1 MRQSTHMIKAVL
13 FDLDGTLL
21 PMDEEY
27 FKKIYFGA
35 VYKKIAHLGYTLDE
49 LLKCI
54 WYGTKAMIKNDGK
67 QTNEEIFWKAFI
79 EIHPDRI
86 EENKVN
92 FVEFYDQ
99 IFPTLGDSCGYQ
111 PLAAKFIKKLK
122 EKGYEVIIASNPIFP
137 IVATK
142 ARIKWAGLNPDD
154 FKYITAYE
162 NSSFSKPNLKYYEEV
177 LKKNNLK
184 PEEVIMVGNDVRED
198 MIVNQLG
205 IDSYLITDCLLN
217 LDNEDINKYKH
228 GSFEEIMNLVLNRL

>member
-1 MRQSTHMIKAVL
+1 MIKAVL

-27 FKKIYFGA
+27 FKKIYFGE
-35 VYKKIAHLGYTLDE
+35 VYKKIAYLGYTLDE
-49 LLKCI
+49 LLKVI
-54 WYGTKAMIKNDGK
+54 WYGTKKMIQNDGS
-67 QTNEEIFWKAFI
+67 QTNEELFWKSFI
-79 EIHPDRI
+79 EVHPDRL
-86 EENKVN
+86 EENKAN
-92 FVEFYDQ
+92 FVEFYND
-99 IFPTLGDSCGYQ
+99 IFPTLGHTCGFQ
-111 PLAAKFIKKLK
+111 PLAKDFIKALK
-122 EKGYEVIIASNPIFP
+122 DKGYEVIIASNPIFP

-142 ARIKWAGLNPDD
+142 ARIRWAGLNPDD

-162 NSSFSKPNLKYYEEV
+162 NSSFSKPSLKYYEEV
-177 LKKNNLK
+177 LEKTGYK

-228 GSFEEIMNLVLNRL
+228 GNFKEVMDLMLARL

>member
-1 MRQSTHMIKAVL
+1 MIKAVL

-35 VYKKIAHLGYTLDE
+35 VYKKIAYLGYTLDE
-49 LLKCI
+49 LLKVI
-54 WYGTKAMIKNDGK
+54 WYGTKAMIKNDGS
-67 QTNEEIFWKAFI
+67 QTNEELFWKSFI
-79 EIHPDRI
+79 EVHPDRL
-86 EENKVN
+86 EENKEN
-92 FVEFYDQ
+92 FVEFYNT
-99 IFPTLGDSCGYQ
+99 IFPTLGYTCGHQ
-111 PLAAKFIKKLK
+111 PLAKDFIKALK
-122 EKGYEVIIASNPIFP
+122 DKGYEVIIASNPIFP

-142 ARIKWAGLNPDD
+142 ARIKWAGCNPDD

-162 NSSFSKPNLKYYEEV
+162 NSRFSKPNLKYYEEI
-177 LKKNNLK
+177 LEKTGYK

-198 MIVNQLG
+198 MIVNKLG

-228 GSFEEIMNLVLNRL
+228 GNFEEIMNLVLNRL

>member
-1 MRQSTHMIKAVL
+1 MIRAVL

-27 FKKIYFGA
+27 FKKIYFGE
-35 VYKKIAHLGYTLDE
+35 VYKKIAYLGYTLDE
-49 LLKCI
+49 LLKVI

-67 QTNEEIFWKAFI
+67 QTNEELFWKSFI
-79 EIHPDRI
+79 EVHPDRL
-86 EENKVN
+86 EENKEN
-92 FVEFYDQ
+92 FVEIYNT
-99 IFPTLGDSCGYQ
+99 IFPTLSYTCGFQ
-111 PLAAKFIKKLK
+111 PLAKDFIKALK
-122 EKGYEVIIASNPIFP
+122 DKGYEVIIASNPIFP

-142 ARIKWAGLNPDD
+142 ARVRWAGCNPDD

-162 NSSFSKPNLKYYEEV
+162 NSRFSKPNLKYYEEI
-177 LKKNNLK
+177 LEKTGYK

-198 MIVNQLG
+198 MIINKLG

-228 GSFEEIMNLVLNRL
+228 GTFKEIMDLVLARL

>member
-1 MRQSTHMIKAVL
+1 MIKAVL

-35 VYKKIAHLGYTLDE
+35 VYKKIAYLGYTLDE
-49 LLKCI
+49 LLKVI
-54 WYGTKAMIKNDGK
+54 WYGTKAMIQNDGS
-67 QTNEEIFWKAFI
+67 QTNEELFWKKFI
-79 EIHPDRI
+79 EVHPDRL
-86 EENKVN
+86 EENKEN
-92 FVEFYDQ
+92 FVEFYNN
-99 IFPTLGDSCGYQ
+99 IFPTLGHTCGYQ
-111 PLAAKFIKKLK
+111 PLAKDFIQALK
-122 EKGYEVIIASNPIFP
+122 DKGYEVIIASNPIFP

-142 ARIKWAGLNPDD
+142 ARIRWAGCNPDD

-162 NSSFSKPNLKYYEEV
+162 NSRFSKPNLKYYEEV
-177 LKKNNLK
+177 LEKTGYN

-198 MIVNQLG
+198 MIVNKLG

-228 GSFEEIMNLVLNRL
+228 GNFEEIMNLVLNRL

>member
-1 MRQSTHMIKAVL
+1 MIKTIL

-35 VYKKIAHLGYTLDE
+35 VYQKIAHLGYTLDD

-67 QTNEEIFWKAFI
+67 QTNEEIFWKAFV
-79 EIHPDRI
+79 EIHPDRV
-86 EENKVN
+86 EENKAN

-111 PLAAKFIKKLK
+111 PLSKEFIKELK
-122 EKGYEVIIASNPIFP
+122 DRGYELIIASNPIFP
-137 IVATK
+137 LVATK
-142 ARIKWAGLNPDD
+142 ARLRWAGLNPDD

-162 NSSFSKPNLKYYEEV
+162 NSSFSKPNPKYYEEI
-177 LKKNNLK
+177 LKKHNLK
-184 PEEVIMVGNDVRED
+184 PEECLMIGNDAKED
-198 MIVNQLG
+198 IAAMQLG
-205 IDSYLITDCLLN
+205 IDTYLITDCLLN
-217 LDNEDINKYKH
+217 PDNVDIKQYKN
-228 GSFEEIMNLVLNRL
+228 GTFKEIMNLVLARL

>member
-1 MRQSTHMIKAVL
+1 MIKAVL

-27 FKKIYFGA
+27 FKKIYFGE
-35 VYKKIAHLGYTLDE
+35 VYKKIAYLGYTLDE
-49 LLKCI
+49 LLKVI
-54 WYGTKAMIKNDGK
+54 WYGTKKMIQNDGS
-67 QTNEEIFWKAFI
+67 QTNEELFWKSFI
-79 EIHPDRI
+79 EVHPDRL
-86 EENKVN
+86 EENKAN
-92 FVEFYDQ
+92 FVEFYND
-99 IFPTLGDSCGYQ
+99 IFPTLGHTCGFQ
-111 PLAAKFIKKLK
+111 PLAKDFIKALK
-122 EKGYEVIIASNPIFP
+122 DKGYEVIIASNPIFP

-142 ARIKWAGLNPDD
+142 ARIRWAGLNPDD

-177 LKKNNLK
+177 LEKTGYK
-184 PEEVIMVGNDVRED
+184 PEEVVMVGNDVRED

-228 GSFEEIMNLVLNRL
+228 GNFKEVMDLVLARL

>member
-1 MRQSTHMIKAVL
+1 MIKTIL

-35 VYKKIAHLGYTLDE
+35 VYQKIAHLGYTLDE

-67 QTNEEIFWKAFI
+67 QTNEEIFWKAFV
-79 EIHPDRI
+79 EIHPDRV
-86 EENKVN
+86 EENKAN

-111 PLAAKFIKKLK
+111 PLSKEFIKELK
-122 EKGYEVIIASNPIFP
+122 DRGYELIIASNPIFP
-137 IVATK
+137 LVATK
-142 ARIKWAGLNPDD
+142 ARLRWAGLNPDD

-162 NSSFSKPNLKYYEEV
+162 NSSFSKPNPKYYEEI
-177 LKKNNLK
+177 LKKHNLK
-184 PEEVIMVGNDVRED
+184 PEECLMIGNDAKED
-198 MIVNQLG
+198 IAAMQLG
-205 IDSYLITDCLLN
+205 IDTYLITDCLLN
-217 LDNEDINKYKH
+217 PDNVDIKQYKN
-228 GSFEEIMNLVLNRL
+228 GTFKEIMDFVLARL

>member
-1 MRQSTHMIKAVL
+1 MIKAVL

-35 VYKKIAHLGYTLDE
+35 VYKKIAYLGYTLDE
-49 LLKCI
+49 LLKVI
-54 WYGTKAMIKNDGK
+54 WYGTKKMIQNDGS
-67 QTNEEIFWKAFI
+67 QTNEELFWKSFI
-79 EIHPDRI
+79 EVHPDRL
-86 EENKVN
+86 EENKEN
-92 FVEFYDQ
+92 FVEFYND
-99 IFPTLGDSCGYQ
+99 IFPTLGHTCGYQ
-111 PLAAKFIKKLK
+111 PLAKDFIKALK
-122 EKGYEVIIASNPIFP
+122 DKGYEVIIASNPIFP

-142 ARIKWAGLNPDD
+142 ARIRWAGLNPDD

-177 LKKNNLK
+177 LEKTGYE

-198 MIVNQLG
+198 MIVNKLG

-228 GSFEEIMNLVLNRL
+228 GNFEEIMNLVLNRL

>member
-1 MRQSTHMIKAVL
+1 MIKAVL

-27 FKKIYFGA
+27 FKKIYFGE
-35 VYKKIAHLGYTLDE
+35 VYKKIAYLGYTLDE
-49 LLKCI
+49 LLKVI
-54 WYGTKAMIKNDGK
+54 WYGTKKMIQNDGS
-67 QTNEEIFWKAFI
+67 QTNEELFWKSFI
-79 EIHPDRI
+79 EVHPDRL
-86 EENKVN
+86 EENKAN
-92 FVEFYDQ
+92 FVKFYND
-99 IFPTLGDSCGYQ
+99 IFPTLGHTCGFQ
-111 PLAAKFIKKLK
+111 PLAKDFIKALK
-122 EKGYEVIIASNPIFP
+122 DKGYEVIIASNPIFP

-142 ARIKWAGLNPDD
+142 ARIRWAGLNPDD

-177 LKKNNLK
+177 LEKTGYK
-184 PEEVIMVGNDVRED
+184 PEEVVMVGNDVRED

-228 GSFEEIMNLVLNRL
+228 GNFKEVMDLMLARL